1 MNHSVE
7 FPIDLLYLVL
17 VDGANDHTP
26 LCDIQ
31 QIGGGDMSVAVRVE
45 TAQGVYFAKWQTPD
59 IPPLSLAEG
68 KGLLLLGSADSGL
81 VVPQVIGLA
90 DSDEGM
96 LLLLEWLETAPAT
109 SHCAAALGRG
119 LARLH
124 RHISEEQ
131 YGLQDDN
138 YIGSSLQ
145 INDWCDDWPT
155 FFGEQRLGVMAE
167 WLTIAKRWPARRARL
182 LERLLKRLP
191 DLLPHD
197 PPPSLLHGD
206 LWGGNW
212 LALADGRAALID
224 PATYFGDRETDLAM
238 TRLFEGFPPRFYDAY
253 NAEWPL
259 ESGATE
265 RFPIYNL
272 YHLMNHLLL
281 FGERYGANVDRLL
294 GRYA

>member
-1 MNHSVE
+1 
-7 FPIDLLYLVL
+7 
-17 VDGANDHTP
+17 
-26 LCDIQ
+26 
-31 QIGGGDMSVAVRVE
+31 
-45 TAQGVYFAKWQTPD
+45 
-59 IPPLSLAEG
+59 
-68 KGLLLLGSADSGL
+68 
-81 VVPQVIGLA
+81 
-90 DSDEGM
+90 
-96 LLLLEWLETAPAT
+96 
-109 SHCAAALGRG
+109 
-119 LARLH
+119 
-124 RHISEEQ
+124 
-131 YGLQDDN
+131 
-138 YIGSSLQ
+138 
-145 INDWCDDWPT
+145 
-155 FFGEQRLGVMAE
+155 MAE

-281 FGERYGANVDRLL
+281 FGERYGPNVDRLL
-294 GRYA
+294 RRYA